1 MVRRSVPSS
10 SSKRWKLGYEE
21 RIPAKTLVEWM
32 RPRLSARTCIGFA
45 AGLAVGACLG
55 QLDALGVD
63 DAQATPVPSPAP
75 APQGIELDSDSEK
88 ADLET
93 ALMESWS
100 SSLRLAA
107 RVNSL
112 EALVEAMSAPDVSQA
127 VQSSISQMSERE
139 LESVLASMIH
149 LSREEIEEVGD
160 LRAFANRLAEIAME
174 DTLMPTDTTAEGGHV
189 VFTTSPERD
198 EARGQFDA
206 GESRIYAVFPTDY
219 FDQEKVMVKWY
230 RRDNPEILLLQR
242 YPIVAG
248 DQYGHVWLEPNR
260 GWEQGQYKVD
270 IYAGDETMGLLAS
283 GNYSV
288 Q

>member
-1 MVRRSVPSS
+1 MRF
-10 SSKRWKLGYEE
+10 KLS
-21 RIPAKTLVEWM
+21 T
-32 RPRLSARTCIGFA
+32 STCIGFA
-45 AGLAVGACLG
+45 AGLALGASLG
-55 QLDALGVD
+55 QLDDLGVR
-63 DAQATPVPSPAP
+63 DAQASPGKSPAFVP
-75 APQGIELDSDSEK
+75 KEVDPSSQNV
-88 ADLET
+88 DLES
-93 ALMESWS
+93 ALMDTWS
-100 SSLRLAA
+100 SNLRLAA

-112 EALVEAMSAPDVSQA
+112 EALIEAMGSNDVSRT
-127 VQSSISQMSERE
+127 VESSISQMSDRD

-160 LRAFANRLAEIAME
+160 LRAFANRLADIAME
-174 DTLMPTDTTAEGGHV
+174 DTLMPTDATAGGEHV
-189 VFTTSPERD
+189 VFTTSPDRD
-198 EARGQFDA
+198 GTRSQFDA
-206 GESRIYAVFPTDY
+206 GETRIYAVFPTDY

-230 RRDNPEILLLQR
+230 RRDHPEILLLQR

-270 IYAGDETMGLLAS
+270 IYSGDEAMGLLAS